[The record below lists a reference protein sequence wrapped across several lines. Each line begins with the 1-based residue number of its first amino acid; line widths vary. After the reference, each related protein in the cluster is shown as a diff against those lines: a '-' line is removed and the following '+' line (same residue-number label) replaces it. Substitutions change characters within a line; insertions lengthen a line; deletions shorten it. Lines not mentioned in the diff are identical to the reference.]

1 MSVFNQSRKNVV
13 MLVFIAMFI
22 IIIAQLAHLQLFS
35 SGLGEAAYAQG
46 TVRKVI
52 YPERGMVYDRHKKVI
67 LENVLTNDLMVTP
80 NKLKGIDTIALCN
93 ILGIDTTEFNK
104 RIKEISFKKGRSM
117 PSVFE
122 PLLGRDKMDLLNES
136 LYKFSAAFFLQEH
149 PMRTYPFDAAANVL
163 GYTSEVDT
171 NYLKKHKG
179 EGYAAGDYAGITGIE
194 RSYEKV
200 LMGQR
205 GIEYWKRDNKN
216 RLTEK
221 LEKGKF
227 DTLPIAG
234 QNLHTSIDI
243 ELQELGEKLMQNKLG
258 SIVAIDPK
266 TGGILAM
273 VSAPTYK
280 PNYLTGTERKKH
292 FSELYSNPALPLL
305 NRTVSATYSPGS
317 TFKTL
322 QALVGLHEGVI
333 DPSFSVSCGG
343 AFYGCG
349 GGRPMRCL
357 DYGTFNLRHAI
368 TVSDNT
374 YFATVMQ
381 RVINNPKFL
390 NADSTLN
397 VDSSLANWNKYMTA
411 FGLGKKL
418 GVDVPSELK
427 GFMPTPAYF
436 DKTLGK
442 GNWNY
447 CSFRSCSIGQGEVST
462 TPLQVANEMA
472 YIANKGWYII
482 PHVVDSIDGGD
493 KYEVLKQYKIKNR
506 PIDIPDSIFDVVHD
520 GMQGVLERGTGG
532 NARVKGI
539 NICGK
544 TGTVENYYRGKKQEN
559 HSFFCAFAPREDP
572 KIAIMCV
579 VENSGRFGGTY
590 AAPIVGLMIEK
601 YLKDSIKDRGRLA
614 KIESLSKLSLIPKKI
629 FAEMKRQDSIQHS
642 GDSAYLIAKG
652 FIKIIKDTI
661 GIDDDNED
669 QDAISKLIKE
679 KKDKDKE
686 KEDDDKNKKEK
697 EKAAAILPDKKK
709 KSVVKD
715 TTNNKDEEPTL

>member
-35 SGLGEAAYAQG
+35 SGLSEAALSQG
-46 TVRKVI
+46 TFRKVI
-52 YPERGMVYDRHKKVI
+52 YPERGIVFDRHRKAI
-67 LENVLTNDLMVTP
+67 LQNTTSYDLMLTP
-80 NKLKGIDTIALCN
+80 NKLKGVDTFGICK
-93 ILGIDTTEFNK
+93 ILGIDTALFNK
-104 RIKEISFKKGRSM
+104 KVVEVIIKNGRTRT
-117 PSVFE
+117 SVFE
-122 PLLGRDKMDLLNES
+122 PLLSEDKMAMLNES
-136 LYKFSAAFFLQEH
+136 MYLFAPAFFLQERS
-149 PMRTYPFDAAANVL
+149 MRSYPYDAAANVL
-163 GYTSEVDT
+163 GYTAEVDT
-171 NYLKKHKG
+171 NYLKRHKD
-179 EGYAAGDYAGITGIE
+179 EGYAPGDYAGFTGIE

-227 DTLPIAG
+227 DTLPLAG
-234 QNLHTSIDI
+234 QNLHTSLDI
-243 ELQELGEKLMQNKLG
+243 KLQELGEKLMQNKLG

-273 VSAPTYK
+273 VSAPTYQPK
-280 PNYLTGTERKKH
+280 YLTGIERRKH
-292 FSELYSNPALPLL
+292 FSELFLNPAKPLL

-333 DPSFSVSCGG
+333 TPNFTVSCGG

-349 GGRPMRCL
+349 GGKPMKCL
-357 DYGTFNLRHAI
+357 DYGTFNLRNAI

-381 RVINNPKFL
+381 RVINNPKYS
-390 NADSTLN
+390 NADSSLN
-397 VDSSLANWNKYMTA
+397 IDSSLANWNRYMSA
-411 FGLGKKL
+411 FGLGHKL
-418 GVDVPSELK
+418 GVDVPSEQK
-427 GFMPTPAYF
+427 GFIPTPAYF
-436 DKTLGK
+436 NKIHGVHK
-442 GNWNY
+442 WNY
-447 CSFRSCSIGQGEVST
+447 CSFRSCSIGQGEVNT
-462 TPLQVANEMA
+462 TPIQVANEMA
-472 YIANKGWYII
+472 YIANKGWYIT

-493 KYEVLKQYKIKNR
+493 KYEVLKQYREKHH

-544 TGTVENYYRGKKQEN
+544 TGTVENYFRGKKQEN
-559 HSFFCAFAPREDP
+559 HSFFCAFAPRENP

-601 YLKDSIKDRGRLA
+601 YLNDSITDKGRLA

-629 FAEMKRQDSIQHS
+629 YTEMRIQDSIIHS

-652 FIKIIKDTI
+652 FIKIIKDTT
-661 GIDDDNED
+661 GMDDGED
-669 QDAISKLIKE
+669 EDAINKLIKE
-679 KKDKDKE
+679 KQEKEKKDKE
-686 KEDDDKNKKEK
+686 KEKEK
-697 EKAAAILPDKKK
+697 KLVEKPSAILPDDKKK
-709 KSVVKD
+709 IPLTDSITKKD
-715 TTNNKDEEPTL
+715 DEQIP